1 VPDAALA
8 LPIAE
13 RAKLVLASAREA
25 QRLRPQQWPEARK
38 IAEAYGGAV
47 GRARPLSEM
56 ARDSGLRAI
65 LVLLAAGYPVAD
77 LEWVAANVPVQASWR
92 SGERVRGLGSLSVE
106 VVSRALAQRNAA
118 PRPSVPAR
126 NHFAT
131 SEERRI
137 HRNALLEN
145 AQAGRYG
152 ADIRREA
159 CAGVRLRDLADEL
172 ERREAIGELKLTLP
186 GGVGARVGKAAVV
199 AWARGRTA

>member
-1 VPDAALA
+1 
-8 LPIAE
+8 
-13 RAKLVLASAREA
+13 
-25 QRLRPQQWPEARK
+25 
-38 IAEAYGGAV
+38 
-47 GRARPLSEM
+47 M

-77 LEWVAANVPVQASWR
+77 LEWVAANVPGQAWWR
-92 SGERVRGLGSLSVE
+92 GGERVRGLGSLSVE

-118 PRPSVPAR
+118 PRPIVPVR
-126 NHFAT
+126 DRAT

-137 HRNALLEN
+137 HRNTLLEN

-172 ERREAIGELKLTLP
+172 ERREAVGELKLALP
-186 GGVGARVGKAAVV
+186 GVGAHAGKAAVL
-199 AWARGRTA
+199 ARARGRTA